1 MITQSQ
7 IEKQEQKLNELKSKF
22 KAQSEKLITEWT
34 SISKTEEISKQV
46 YNEKTYAEILTLL
59 RKGERIADY
68 PLLQELRNSGKYE
81 FLKDFWV
88 FVPNPDKISLDNKY
102 VAGFSAGSGGAGFSC
117 DRDPDSR
124 DAGLGVFVVRRKV
137 KKEAEEK

>member
-102 VAGFSAGSGGAGFSC
+102 VAGFGAGSVRADFGCGRG
-117 DRDPDSR
+117 PGSR

-137 KKEAEEK
+137 KKEAEE

>member
-102 VAGFSAGSGGAGFSC
+102 VAGFSAGSGGADFDC
-117 DRDPDSR
+117 DRYPDGR
-124 DAGLGVFVVRRKV
+124 IAGLGVFVVRRKV